1 MQNISFKSLN
11 REHTCQ
17 LRFCVKSFFEPE
29 KPFITQTMT
38 KESKL
43 EDPDCMLV
51 KELQVCLIWS
61 YCRVPNLLAEG

>member
-51 KELQVCLIWS
+51 IWS